1 MKSYTLGS
9 IIGALLFFVGL
20 IGVFTLWPTYQECIS
35 PVGKLAR
42 TFDPETELLCST
54 MMNYFY
60 ASGIGSLLG
69 LVIIYFPQS
78 NPQKSPDNIDEKD
91 NGALEIAQRRLARGE
106 ITIEEYEEL
115 RKRLE

>member
-1 MKSYTLGS
+1 M
-9 IIGALLFFVGL
+9 
-20 IGVFTLWPTYQECIS
+20 
-35 PVGKLAR
+35 
-42 TFDPETELLCST
+42 
-54 MMNYFY
+54 
-60 ASGIGSLLG
+60 G

-78 NPQKSPDNIDEKD
+78 NPPKSPDKIEEKD

>member
-20 IGVFTLWPTYQECIS
+20 IGVFTLWPTYQECTS
-35 PVGKLAR
+35 PAGKLAWALY
-42 TFDPETELLCST
+42 PETEFLCSRNMT
-54 MMNYFY
+54 YFY
-60 ASGIGSLLG
+60 VSGIGCARA
-69 LVIIYFPQS
+69 QS
-78 NPQKSPDNIDEKD
+78 IPPTSPDKIEKQD